1 MKRPMKLT
9 LDTETRTLTIVDGDG
24 ERTFDPDCRPAF
36 QALSHQ
42 WVWVGSTQKVQY
54 TFSPMGRPMI
64 PQSEDVLRMQRV
76 IFTQKP
82 DVSVDTGIAHGGS
95 LIRYSSPCKAMGK
108 GRVVGVD
115 IEIGAHD
122 RTAIE
127 AHPLSDRI
135 TMIGGPK
142 PI

>member
-1 MKRPMKLT
+1 MKLT

-24 ERTFDPDCRPAF
+24 EGTLDPYCRPAF

-42 WVWVGSTQKVQY
+42 WVRVGWTQKVQY

-64 PQSEDVLRMQRV
+64 RLPEDVLRLQKV

-95 LIRYSSPCKAMGK
+95 LSRQSSLCKAMGK
-108 GRVVGVD
+108 GRIVGVD
-115 IEIGAHD
+115 IEIRAHN

-127 AHPLSDRI
+127 AHPLTDRI
-135 TMIGGPK
+135 TMIGAPNRR
-142 PI
+142 